1 MDKDTQDYFNALAE
15 QLVGSV
21 AASEQI
27 SRFTSNRD
35 VVGAFAES
43 LICQFVARIVHP
55 LRISSGTVISPHA
68 FKERDTTPQLDLIVW
83 DPNPIPPIIA
93 EDRFALVPRNSVLGI
108 IEVKKTDYDEGLA
121 DIDTKVASIG
131 KCFPDGAPHLFLGV
145 ICAVLRH
152 DPMGANKLTELVKKK
167 QTIYL
172 IDYRGDAPRANPEGV
187 YRLVN
192 FLGCVRQLATKREAR
207 FQVAYPGATWP

>member
-1 MDKDTQDYFNALAE
+1 MDKDTQQYFNALAE

-21 AASEQI
+21 SASEQI

-43 LICQFVARIVHP
+43 LICQFVARTVHP
-55 LRISSGTVISPHA
+55 LRISSGTVISPHS
-68 FKERDTTPQLDLIVW
+68 FKEKDATPQLDLIVW

-108 IEVKKTDYDEGLA
+108 IEVKKTDYDDGLN
-121 DIDTKVASIG
+121 DIKSKVANIG
-131 KCFPDGAPHLFLGV
+131 KCFPQGARHLFLGV
-145 ICAVLRH
+145 VCAVLKH
-152 DPMGANKLTELVKKK
+152 DPNGTNKLTELVKKK
-167 QTIYL
+167 QAVYL
-172 IDYRGDAPRANPEGV
+172 LDYRKDTPRANPEGV

-192 FLGCVRQLATKREAR
+192 FLGCVRQLATKRQAG